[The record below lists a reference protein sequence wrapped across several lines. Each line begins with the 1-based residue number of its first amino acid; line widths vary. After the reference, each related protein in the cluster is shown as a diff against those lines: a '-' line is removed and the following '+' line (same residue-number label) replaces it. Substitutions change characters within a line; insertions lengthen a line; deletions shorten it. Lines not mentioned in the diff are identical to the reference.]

1 MSPQAIQPGQLS
13 HEDMVRNLDDLP
25 SLPAVVMELLNS
37 IDQEDLDIAVLAKKV
52 SQDQALTAKTLRL
65 ANSSLYGLQVK
76 VTTIQQAITYLGFQT
91 TRNLIT
97 AAAITG
103 CFPEGHCPGFDHKAF
118 WRHSIATAACARLLA
133 RQLRFNQDY
142 AFTAGLL
149 HDIGRLVLVSCF
161 PQQYAAVLA
170 YRSERD
176 CYLLEAERK
185 VLGVDH
191 VEAGVALAEH
201 WNFSDT
207 MRLAI
212 AGHHEPEAPG
222 AGFLAAIIH
231 VADAI
236 VHALDLARVTDD
248 LVPPVSSVAWL
259 ALSLDEEV
267 YLHLFRETE
276 LQYEETAMVLL
287 A

>member
-1 MSPQAIQPGQLS
+1 MNPLS
-13 HEDMVRNLDDLP
+13 YDDVVTQLDDLP

-37 IDQEDLDIAVLAKKV
+37 IDQEDIDISVLAKKV
-52 SQDQALTAKTLRL
+52 SHDQALTAKTLRL

-76 VTTIQQAITYLGFQT
+76 VTTIHQAITYLGFQT

-97 AAAITG
+97 AAAVTG
-103 CFPEGHCPGFDHKAF
+103 CFAEGACAGFDHKAF
-118 WRHSIATAACARLLA
+118 WRHSIASAACAKVLA
-133 RQLRFNQDY
+133 RHMRFNQDY

-149 HDIGRLVLVSCF
+149 HDIGRLVLVSSF
-161 PQQYAAVLA
+161 PQRYEEVLA
-170 YRSERD
+170 YRAEHD
-176 CYLLEAERK
+176 CHLLEAERA
-185 VLGVDH
+185 VLGIDH
-191 VEAGVALAEH
+191 VEAGLALAEH

-212 AGHHEPEAPG
+212 GGHHDPEAPG

-236 VHALDLARVTDD
+236 VHALDLAQAEDD
-248 LVPPVSSVAWL
+248 LVPPVSAVAWQAL
-259 ALSLDEEV
+259 AIDEDS
-267 YLHLFRETE
+267 YMHIFRETE
-276 LQYEETAMVLL
+276 LQYEEISMVLL

>member
-1 MSPQAIQPGQLS
+1 MSNTLTY
-13 HEDMVRNLDDLP
+13 DDVVRTLDDLP

-37 IDQEDLDIAVLAKKV
+37 IDQDDVDISVLAKKV
-52 SQDQALTAKTLRL
+52 SYDQALTAKTLRL

-97 AAAITG
+97 AAAVTG
-103 CFPEGHCPGFDHKAF
+103 CFAEGHCPGFDHKAF
-118 WRHSIATAACARLLA
+118 WRHSIATAACAKVLA
-133 RQLRFNQDY
+133 RQMRFNQDY

-161 PQQYAAVLA
+161 PNQYAETIA
-170 YRSERD
+170 YRDEHD
-176 CYLLEAERK
+176 CYLLEAERI

-191 VEAGVALAEH
+191 VDAGMALAEH

-212 AGHHEPEAPG
+212 GGHHDPEAPG

-236 VHALDLARVTDD
+236 VHALDLAQMPDD
-248 LVPPVSSVAWL
+248 LVPPVSTVAWT
-259 ALSLDEEV
+259 ALGLDEEI
-267 YLHLFRETE
+267 YLQLFRETE
-276 LQYEETAMVLL
+276 LQYEEISMVLL
-287 A
+287 S

>member
-1 MSPQAIQPGQLS
+1 MSKTLS
-13 HEDMVRNLDDLP
+13 YDDVVRNLDDLP

-37 IDQEDLDIAVLAKKV
+37 IDQDDIDISVLAKKV
-52 SQDQALTAKTLRL
+52 SHDQALTAKTLRL

-103 CFPEGHCPGFDHKAF
+103 CFAEGHCPGFDHKAF
-118 WRHSIATAACARLLA
+118 WRHSIATAACAKVLA
-133 RQLRFNQDY
+133 RQMRFNQDY

-149 HDIGRLVLVSCF
+149 HDIGRLVLVACF
-161 PQQYAAVLA
+161 PEQYSATLA
-170 YRSERD
+170 YRKEHD
-176 CYLLEAERK
+176 CYLLEAERA

-191 VEAGVALAEH
+191 VDAGLALAEH

-212 AGHHEPEAPG
+212 GGHHDPEAPG

-236 VHALDLARVTDD
+236 VHALDLAQVQDD
-248 LVPPVSSVAWL
+248 LVPPVSTVAWT
-259 ALSLDEEV
+259 ALGLDEEI
-267 YLHLFRETE
+267 YLQLFRETE
-276 LQYEETAMVLL
+276 LQYEEISMVLL
-287 A
+287 S